1 MIKLNAIVE
10 ALDFDSLES
19 NYFYDVANNCVV
31 MISEEEFGYADDEK
45 DLLDLPQWQR
55 ENVELAEKIMYSSG
69 TDFIRLP
76 EKHEINEYRMMEH
89 FIMTLELGK
98 VRDDLWNA
106 IEGRGAFRRFK
117 DRVYYHGL
125 DQEWY
130 HYRDE
135 AFKKFARE
143 WCESNKIKYEE

>member
-1 MIKLNAIVE
+1 MIT
-10 ALDFDSLES
+10 
-19 NYFYDVANNCVV
+19 
-31 MISEEEFGYADDEK
+31 EEKFGFAEDEK
-45 DLLDLPQWQR
+45 DLLELPEWQR
-55 ENVELAEKIMYSSG
+55 ESVELAEKIMYS
-69 TDFIRLP
+69 TADDFIRLP
-76 EKHEINEYRMMEH
+76 EKHEINEYRIMEH

-117 DRVYYHGL
+117 NQVAYHNI

-130 HYRDE
+130 NYRDE

-143 WCESNKIKYEE
+143 WCDSCNIEYEEWRL

>member
-1 MIKLNAIVE
+1 MIKLNDIVE

-19 NYFYDVANNCVV
+19 NYFYDVANSCVV
-31 MISEEEFGYADDEK
+31 MISEEEFGYAENEK
-45 DLLDLPQWQR
+45 DLSEIPEWQR
-55 ENVELAEKIMYSSG
+55 ESVKLTEKIRYSAIAN
-69 TDFIRLP
+69 FIRLP

-98 VRDDLWNA
+98 VRDDLWSA

-125 DQEWY
+125 DQQWY
-130 HYRDE
+130 NYRDE

-143 WCESNKIKYEE
+143 WCESNKIIYEE